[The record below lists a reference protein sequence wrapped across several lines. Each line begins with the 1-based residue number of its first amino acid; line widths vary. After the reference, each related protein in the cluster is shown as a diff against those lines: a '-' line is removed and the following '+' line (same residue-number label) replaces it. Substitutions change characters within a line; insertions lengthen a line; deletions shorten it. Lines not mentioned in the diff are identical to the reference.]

1 MDPQPWERQP
11 YDTEESW
18 PEFVAYR
25 DSPRPR
31 KAYSYRPGKRNPI
44 QVAQWIERHF
54 WRERV
59 AEYDRHLDAIELA
72 EREALLAQSAR
83 EIAAQHMSLLHDARN
98 VLSAELSKLL
108 ATVRASNLEVM
119 KPRDLRALLETT
131 VKLDRLVRG
140 EVTERVEESTDLSHL
155 SDEDLAKLESLLTK
169 GKTDDAQSSI
179 H

>member
-31 KAYSYRPGKRNPI
+31 KAYTYRPGRRNPV
-44 QVAQWIERHF
+44 QVAQWIEKHF

-59 AEYDRHLDAIELA
+59 AEYDRHLDGIMLA
-72 EREALLAQSAR
+72 EREALLTQSAK
-83 EIAAQHMSLLHDARN
+83 EIAAQHMSILQDARQ
-98 VLSAELSKLL
+98 VLEQEFAKLL
-108 ATVRASNLEVM
+108 ATVRSSNLEVI
-119 KPRDLRALLETT
+119 KPRDLRALLEST
-131 VKLDRLVRG
+131 VKLDRLIRG
-140 EVTERVEESTDLSHL
+140 EATERVEETQDLSHL
-155 SDEDLAKLESLLTK
+155 SEEELIQLENLLTN
-169 GKTDDAQSSI
+169 GKRDDAQSSI